1 MKNISQPAFLNQLL
15 RKCDCRDPT
24 VVEPDQIW
32 HLLYRLSHCFGLLQ
46 RHRQRFFAPYDFSR
60 LRCGH
65 RYRRVQHVRHCDVQ
79 DLNVASVH
87 NFLPIG
93 CNLLPAPLRGHCVQL
108 GAISSANHAQIQV
121 ISNRKKSLHLMK
133 GVGVRSRDEAVP
145 NHRYV

>member
-15 RKCDCRDPT
+15 CKCDCRDPT

-32 HLLYRLSHCFGLLQ
+32 HLLYRLSHCFGLVE
-46 RHRQRFFAPYDFSR
+46 RHRQRFFTPYDFSS
-60 LRCGH
+60 LRGGD
-65 RYRRVQHVRHCDVQ
+65 RNRSVQSVRHSNVHH
-79 DLNVASVH
+79 LNVASVH
-87 NFLPIG
+87 NFLPVG